1 MNLDLFLY
9 FLALSDGSQASL
21 LNLIGTVPVVSQQN
35 QGRAIEVP
43 LEICLPLHFP
53 MELPIIWIRPE
64 FLTGDL
70 KGSVVLRPT
79 DNVDVNGMVWGIE
92 SLRGLRLI
100 EIIVNLQS
108 IFGYQLPIV
117 SANISKSFMNNLNN
131 VNYNHPQQQEIIHGQ
146 EYLGSTGGDSYSRE
160 RARSP
165 QTQTVYSAAINSKVD
180 NFNNGMSDNS
190 FKLKKKVA
198 DELESKL
205 NSFTEEY
212 EKLLVKNSK
221 LAEGENS
228 LNREKMTLNNEINLL
243 NKELD
248 ILESK
253 RTELERFISN
263 NSGNEIGQR
272 SATIPADP
280 ASSQLLEL
288 LANECALMDALY
300 QLIKVT
306 VTPTNESR
314 VPLNAA
320 LRCIRELSR
329 KHFLTK
335 AHIRKIIK

>member
-1 MNLDLFLY
+1 M
-9 FLALSDGSQASL
+9 
-21 LNLIGTVPVVSQQN
+21 VSQQN
-35 QGRAIEVP
+35 QGRVIEVP

-64 FLTGDL
+64 LLTGDL
-70 KGSVVLRPT
+70 KGSVVLRQT

-92 SLRGLRLI
+92 SLRGLRLV

-117 SANISKSFMNNLNN
+117 SASANTNNT
-131 VNYNHPQQQEIIHGQ
+131 VNYNNHPQHEVLHEQ
-146 EYLGSTGGDSYSRE
+146 EYLGGTGGSQYRE
-160 RARSP
+160 RSRSP
-165 QTQTVYSAAINSKVD
+165 HEYLQSINQNHNHNINTSV
-180 NFNNGMSDNS
+180 NS
-190 FKLKKKVA
+190 TNVNSIANTLNVHSISNENALKLKKKVA
-198 DELESKL
+198 DELEGKL
-205 NSFTEEY
+205 NGFAEEM
-212 EKLLVKNSK
+212 EKILSKNAK
-221 LAEGENS
+221 LIEGENV

-243 NKELD
+243 NKEIDFLA
-248 ILESK
+248 SK
-253 RTELERFISN
+253 RTEMERFISN
-263 NSGNEIGQR
+263 NSGNDGGQR

-288 LANECALMDALY
+288 LANESALMDALY

-314 VPLNAA
+314 GVPLNSA

-335 AHIRKIIK
+335 AHIRKIIKQ